1 MALVTPECP
10 GMRRE
15 GLDGVVYMAL
25 QHLDALVAEMR
36 KDSNLPGD
44 WDPETAVKHYL
55 LYL

>member
-1 MALVTPECP
+1 
-10 GMRRE
+10 MRRE